1 MKFRV
6 EKLLMVAQ
14 KLWSSAPK
22 KPLAAIAVLFA
33 LPTFGIVTAFGI
45 APDTSLEKLER
56 REVADALALPDFA
69 APAAETNHFQ
79 YQDRVQRGDSVAAI
93 LARLNVQ
100 DSRAFEFLKRDAVAN
115 SLFRQLRPGKTIQVQ
130 TNLAGE
136 LQQLR
141 YYLSTDK
148 YLEVVRSAEGF
159 SATEKTYTAS
169 VQRVFKSAS
178 IRSSLFAA
186 TDGAG
191 IPDAVAIQIARV
203 FSTDI
208 DFHVDL
214 RRGDRFSVI
223 YEMHYENGE
232 LIRPGEVLY
241 AEFVNDGRTYEA
253 FRFSDEE
260 GGTSYYS
267 RDGQN
272 RAKSFLRSPLE
283 FSRVSSGFGS
293 RFHPI
298 FKNWRAHTGV
308 DFAAP
313 KGTRIWATADGVVET
328 AGVKGGYGN
337 CIEVRHAGG
346 ITTLYGHLS
355 GFAAGVKRGARVKQ
369 GDVIGFVGATGYATG
384 PHLHYEFKI
393 SGIHQNPMRVALPK
407 AEPLPARLK
416 PAFESVAASGTEQ
429 LAQLRNTSFGRFE

>member
-1 MKFRV
+1 MKVHV
-6 EKLLMVAQ
+6 EKLVMVAQ
-14 KLWSSAPK
+14 KLWASAPK
-22 KPLAAIAVLFA
+22 KPLAAVALLFA
-33 LPTFGIVTAFGI
+33 LPTFGVVTAFGI
-45 APDTSLEKLER
+45 APDTSLEKIER
-56 REVADALALPDFA
+56 REVADALSLPEF
-69 APAAETNHFQ
+69 APATPVDFYQ

-100 DSRAFEFLKRDAVAN
+100 DQRAFEFLKRDQTAN
-115 SLFRQLRPGKTIQVQ
+115 SLFRQLRPGRTIQVR
-130 TNLAGE
+130 TSINGE

-148 YLEVVRSAEGF
+148 YLEVVRTAEGF
-159 SATEKTYTAS
+159 TATEKSYAAS
-169 VQRVFKSAS
+169 VQRVFKSAT

-186 TDGAG
+186 TDGAA
-191 IPDAVAIQIARV
+191 IPDAVAIQIARI

-208 DFHVDL
+208 DFHIDL
-214 RRGDRFSVI
+214 RKGDRFSVI

-232 LIRPGEVLY
+232 LIRPGDVLY
-241 AEFVNDGRTYEA
+241 AEFVNDGRTYDA
-253 FRFSDEE
+253 FLFTDDE
-260 GGTSYYS
+260 GSASYYS

-293 RFHPI
+293 RMHPI

-337 CIEVRHAGG
+337 CIEVRHSGG
-346 ITTLYGHLS
+346 VTTLYGHLS
-355 GFAAGVKRGARVKQ
+355 GFAQNVKRGSRVKQ

-384 PHLHYEFKI
+384 PHLHYEFKV
-393 SGIHQNPMRVALPK
+393 SGIHHDPMRVALPK
-407 AEPLPARLK
+407 AAPLPARLK
-416 PAFESVAASGTEQ
+416 PAFDAVAVTGSEY
-429 LAQLRNTSFGRFE
+429 LAVLRSSNFGRFE

>member
-14 KLWSSAPK
+14 MLWSSAPK
-22 KPLAAIAVLFA
+22 KPLAAVAVLFA

-56 REVADALALPDFA
+56 REVSDILTLPDFS
-69 APAAETNHFQ
+69 PAAAAVDTYQH
-79 YQDRVQRGDSVAAI
+79 QDRVQRGDSVAAI
-93 LARLNVQ
+93 LARLNVR
-100 DSRAFEFLKRDAVAN
+100 DSRAFEFLRRDPIAN
-115 SLFRQLRPGKTIQVQ
+115 SLFRQLRPGKTIQ
-130 TNLAGE
+130 THTTIAGE

-148 YLEVVRSAEGF
+148 YLDVTRTADGF
-159 SATEKTYTAS
+159 AAVEKSYAAAA
-169 VQRVFKSAS
+169 QQVFKSAS

-186 TDGAG
+186 SDGAG
-191 IPDAVAIQIARV
+191 IPDAVAIQIARI

-208 DFHVDL
+208 DFHIDL
-214 RRGDRFSVI
+214 RKGDRFSVV

-232 LIRPGEVLY
+232 LVRPGEVLY

-253 FRFSDEE
+253 FRFSDDE

-337 CIEVRHAGG
+337 CIEVRHSGG

-355 GFAAGVKRGARVKQ
+355 GFAAGVKRGSRVKQ
-369 GDVIGFVGATGYATG
+369 GDVIGYVGATGYATG
-384 PHLHYEFKI
+384 PHLHYEFKV

-416 PAFESVAASGTEQ
+416 PAFESVAAFGSEY
-429 LAQLRNTSFGRFE
+429 LAQLRNSSFGRFE